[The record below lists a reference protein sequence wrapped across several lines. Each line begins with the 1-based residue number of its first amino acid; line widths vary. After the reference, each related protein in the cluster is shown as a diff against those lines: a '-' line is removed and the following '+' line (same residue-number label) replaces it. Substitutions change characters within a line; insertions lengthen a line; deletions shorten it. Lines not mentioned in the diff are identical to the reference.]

1 VRRPD
6 VLSRRA
12 LGRATLAR
20 QLLLERATLPP
31 VDAVHHLLGL
41 QAQVPRDPYLAL
53 WSRLAPFDPEATGR
67 LVESR
72 ALVRSV
78 VMRATIHLLTA
89 DDCLLLRPLCQPVLD
104 AELRRHRDHAPR
116 LRDADLAPVLARAA
130 ALLAEEPRPPAALG
144 RALATEFPALDGPAM
159 AYAARNLLALVQVP
173 PRGVWRRRG
182 QVTVTTAESWL
193 GRPLATAPSIEDV
206 VERYL
211 AAFGPARPAD
221 LATWSRLTGFREV
234 LDGMGGRLRTFH
246 DDQGRE
252 LYDVPDAPLPDPDV
266 PAPVRF
272 LPEYDNA
279 VLSHADRTRYTPDD
293 LAALAT
299 DGPVHGTA
307 LVDGSINATWST
319 IADDARV
326 TMTVRHLRRLRPDEC
341 ADLAAEGERALRFLE
356 PDATDAAVR
365 LVAVG

>member
-1 VRRPD
+1 MRRP
-6 VLSRRA
+6 LTRRA

-20 QLLLERATLPP
+20 QLLLERTALGPLE
-31 VDAVHHLLGL
+31 AVHHLVGL

-53 WSRLAPFDPEATGR
+53 WSRLADFDPEATGR

-72 ALVRSV
+72 ALVRTV
-78 VMRATIHLLTA
+78 VMRATIHLVTA
-89 DDCLLLRPLCQPVLD
+89 DDCLVLRPLCQPVLEG
-104 AELRRHRDHAPR
+104 ELRRHRDHAPR
-116 LRDADLAPVLARAA
+116 LRDVDLAPVLARAA
-130 ALLAEEPRPPAALG
+130 ELLAEEPRPPAALG
-144 RALATEFPALDGPAM
+144 RALEAEFPSLDGAAM
-159 AYAARNLLALVQVP
+159 AYAARNFLALVQVP

-182 QVTVTTAESWL
+182 QVSVTTAESWL
-193 GRPLATAPSIEDV
+193 GRPLATAPSIEDA

-221 LATWSRLTGFREV
+221 LATWSRLTGFREI
-234 LDGMGGRLRTFH
+234 LDGMGDRLRTVH

-252 LYDVPDAPLPDPDV
+252 LYDVPDAPLPDADV

-279 VLSHADRTRYTPDD
+279 LLSHADRSRYTPDD
-293 LAALAT
+293 IAALAT

-307 LVDGSINATWST
+307 LVDGSIAAIWST
-319 IADDARV
+319 VTEDDAV
-326 TMTVRHLRRLRPDEC
+326 TMTVRHLRRLRPGERDE
-341 ADLAAEGERALRFLE
+341 LAIEGERAVRFLE
-356 PDATDAAVR
+356 PDAAAVTVR

>member
-1 VRRPD
+1 MRRP
-6 VLSRRA
+6 LTRRA

-20 QLLLERATLPP
+20 QLLLERATLTPL
-31 VDAVHHLLGL
+31 DAVHHLVGL

-53 WSRLAPFDPEATGR
+53 WSRLAGFDPDETGR

-72 ALVRSV
+72 ALVRTV
-78 VMRATIHLLTA
+78 VMRATIHLVTA
-89 DDCLLLRPLCQPVLD
+89 DDCLLLRPLFQPVLEG
-104 AELRRHRDHAPR
+104 ELRRHRDHAPR
-116 LRDADLAPVLARAA
+116 LRDVDLAPVLTRAA

-144 RALATEFPALDGPAM
+144 RALEAEFPSLDGAAM
-159 AYAARNLLALVQVP
+159 AYAARNFLALVQVP

-182 QVTVTTAESWL
+182 QVSVTTAVSWL
-193 GRPLATAPSIEDV
+193 GRPLATAPAVEDA

-221 LATWSRLTGFREV
+221 LATWSRLTGFREI
-234 LDGMGGRLRTFH
+234 LDGMGARVRSLR

-252 LYDVPDAPLPDPDV
+252 LFDVPDAPLPDEDA

-279 VLSHADRTRYTPDD
+279 VLSHADRSRYTPDD
-293 LAALAT
+293 IAVLAT

-307 LVDGSINATWST
+307 LVDGSLAATWST
-319 IADDARV
+319 LAEDDRV
-326 TMTVRHLRRLRPDEC
+326 TMTVRHLARLRPHERDEV
-341 ADLAAEGERALRFLE
+341 AAEGERALRFLE
-356 PDATDAAVR
+356 PDAAAVDVR
-365 LVAVG
+365 LVAVT

>member
-1 VRRPD
+1 VRRP
-6 VLSRRA
+6 LTRRA

-20 QLLLERATLPP
+20 QLLLERAGLTTI
-31 VDAVHHLLGL
+31 DAVHHLVGL

-53 WSRLAPFDPEATGR
+53 WSRLAAFDPGATGR

-72 ALVRSV
+72 ALVRIV

-89 DDCLLLRPLCQPVLD
+89 DDCLVLRPLCQPVLD
-104 AELRRHRDHAPR
+104 AELRRHRDHAPH
-116 LRDADLAPVLARAA
+116 LRDVDLAPVLACAA
-130 ALLAEEPRPPAALG
+130 ALLAAEPRPPAALG
-144 RALATEFPALDGPAM
+144 RALEAEFPELDGAAM

-234 LDGMGGRLRTFH
+234 LDGMGSRLRTLH
-246 DDQGRE
+246 DDEGRE
-252 LYDVPDAPLPDPDV
+252 LFDVPDAPLPDPDV

-279 VLSHADRTRYTPDD
+279 LLSHADRTRYTPDD
-293 LAALAT
+293 IAALAT
-299 DGPVHGTA
+299 DDPVHGTA
-307 LVDGSINATWST
+307 LVDGSIAATWST
-319 IADDARV
+319 VTEDERV
-326 TMTVRHLRRLRPDEC
+326 TMTVRHLRRLAPSEC
-341 ADLAAEGERALRFLE
+341 DDLVAEGARALRFLE
-356 PDATDAAVR
+356 PDATALDVR
-365 LVAVG
+365 LVAVGS

>member
-6 VLSRRA
+6 VLTRRA

-20 QLLLERATLPP
+20 QLLLERAPIGPL
-31 VDAVHHLLGL
+31 DAVAHLVGL

-53 WSRLAPFDPEATGR
+53 WSRLDAFDPVATGV

-72 ALVRSV
+72 ELVRV
-78 VMRATIHLLTA
+78 AVMRATIHLVTA
-89 DDCLLLRPLCQPVLD
+89 EDCLALRPLCQPVLVG
-104 AELRRHRDHAPR
+104 ELSRHRDHAPR
-116 LRDADLAPVLARAA
+116 LRDVDLAPVLARAA
-130 ALLAEEPRPPAALG
+130 ALLAEQPRPPAALG
-144 RALATEFPALDGPAM
+144 RALEAEFPDLDGAAM

-173 PRGVWRRRG
+173 PRGVWRKRG

-193 GRPLATAPSIEDV
+193 GRPLASAPSIQDV
-206 VERYL
+206 VARYL

-234 LDGMGGRLRTFH
+234 LDGMRARLRTFH

-252 LYDVPDAPLPDPDV
+252 LFDVPDAPLPDPDV
-266 PAPVRF
+266 PAPVRL

-293 LAALAT
+293 VATLAT

-307 LVDGSINATWST
+307 LVDGSIAATWST
-319 IADDARV
+319 VTDDGRV
-326 TMTVRHLRRLRPDEC
+326 TMTVRHLRRLSRAARDE
-341 ADLAAEGERALRFLE
+341 LAAEAERALRFLE
-356 PDATDAAVR
+356 PDAEGTGVR